1 MSKRNLNAGT
11 AKDPNLMNPCTNLHI
26 DNKGA
31 VPQIL
36 RGLVTGTHQTHQNLG
51 SPSPPFK
58 VLYYLLTIYMWF
70 LYTFSHP
77 QITYNP

>member
-1 MSKRNLNAGT
+1 MYELTHR
-11 AKDPNLMNPCTNLHI
+11 
-26 DNKGA
+26 NKGA

-36 RGLVTGTHQTHQNLG
+36 RGLVTRTHYRHQNLG

-58 VLYYLLTIYMWF
+58 VLYYLLIMWV
-70 LYTFSHP
+70 LYTLSHP